1 MEMLYRC
8 GNLGMLTAA
17 AIVVD
22 VVDKVGKA
30 PATIKSTSIALFKFQ
45 VEEKIFQRSDGREC
59 GYLGPILG
67 DSADLCYQ
75 VRYE

>member
-17 AIVVD
+17 AIVVN

-45 VEEKIFQRSDGREC
+45 VEEKIFF
-59 GYLGPILG
+59 
-67 DSADLCYQ
+67 
-75 VRYE
+75 